1 MIREGIR
8 KGPFFIW
15 GEGEGLFEERG
26 EGAAG
31 VYGVSESVG
40 GVWGAVCGGIVCQG
54 RIKCLLRV
62 Y

>member
-26 EGAAG
+26 EGVDG

-40 GVWGAVCGGIVCQG
+40 GVWCVVREG
-54 RIKCLLRV
+54 
-62 Y
+62 

>member
-40 GVWGAVCGGIVCQG
+40 GVWGAVCGG
-54 RIKCLLRV
+54 
-62 Y
+62 